1 MNIRPDSSLADQQ
14 TTGLPSTIVETCL
27 HVADLNRSRKFYSD
41 LFGYS
46 VMKSDERFCAFDVG
60 HGQVL
65 LLFLRG
71 SDPEGTVLPFGTI
84 PAHGTSGR
92 AHLGFGVPPAS
103 MSAWRER
110 LEQKGIP
117 SESSLTWP
125 DGGQASIFGI
135 PTAIFSSCSRR
146 EFGRTTSSSRQSRVA
161 SLGDVACFRQSCL
174 RRGDER

>member
-1 MNIRPDSSLADQQ
+1 MNMTQDSSSADQQ
-14 TTGLPSTIVETCL
+14 TTVLPSTIVETCL

-84 PAHGTSGR
+84 PAHGTSGQ
-92 AHLGFGVPPAS
+92 AHLGFGVPAAS
-103 MSAWRER
+103 LPAWRER
-110 LEQKGIP
+110 LEKKSI
-117 SESSLTWP
+117 SIESSLTWP
-125 DGGQASIFGI
+125 GGGTSIYFRDPDGHLLELLTPGVW
-135 PTAIFSSCSRR
+135 PNY
-146 EFGRTTSSSRQSRVA
+146 
-161 SLGDVACFRQSCL
+161 
-174 RRGDER
+174 